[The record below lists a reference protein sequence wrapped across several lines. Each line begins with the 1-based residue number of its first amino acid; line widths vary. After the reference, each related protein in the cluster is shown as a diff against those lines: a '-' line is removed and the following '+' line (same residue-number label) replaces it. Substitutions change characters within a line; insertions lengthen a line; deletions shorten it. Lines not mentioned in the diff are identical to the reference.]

1 MSSFDFCTERVDLR
15 AFGAEVNRICT
26 AKVNH
31 ICAKGAKV
39 NRVCSTIL
47 LLEKPKDIETV
58 RSISVSK
65 TFAVRR
71 CFTLIQW
78 MISLSLK

>member
-58 RSISVSK
+58 REAPQKKNGKMWEFFPRI
-65 TFAVRR
+65 TRD
-71 CFTLIQW
+71 
-78 MISLSLK
+78 